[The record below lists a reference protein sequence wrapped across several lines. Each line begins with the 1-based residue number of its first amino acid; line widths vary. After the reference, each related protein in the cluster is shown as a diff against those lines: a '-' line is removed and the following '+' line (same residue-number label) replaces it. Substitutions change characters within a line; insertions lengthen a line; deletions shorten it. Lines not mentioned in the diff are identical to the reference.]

1 MLKLSETEH
10 AVQQID
16 ECGAM
21 IGISRQWYD
30 EAKETLAAYE
40 AFNLTLAELAEK
52 LEKLAAWEA
61 AEQDGRLV
69 VLPCKSGD
77 IIYRIYTDG
86 HGNPDSQE
94 IDALEVYYVYVKN
107 GEVGISYDPYDG
119 HLGPVGV
126 GSCWNIYLTREEAEK
141 ALEATP

>member
-40 AFNLTLAELAEK
+40 TFNLTLAELAEK

-69 VLPCKSGD
+69 ELPCKIGD
-77 IIYRIYTDG
+77 MS
-86 HGNPDSQE
+86 HG
-94 IDALEVYYVYVKN
+94 
-107 GEVGISYDPYDG
+107 
-119 HLGPVGV
+119 
-126 GSCWNIYLTREEAEK
+126 
-141 ALEATP
+141 